1 MSMTARFT
9 GNLQLSNKLKRL
21 AKPSVA
27 RRIARKAGRESMKL
41 VRDAAKQNAKS
52 IDDPATREKIWRN
65 ITIQTAKSSQNEV
78 KIRVGIR
85 GGAKGFAA
93 ASGEIQGA
101 GKDNPGGATFYWR
114 FLEFGTSEMAAKP
127 FMRPALTSN
136 TGAVTTKFA
145 EVFSPEL
152 DKELA
157 KL

>member
-1 MSMTARFT
+1 MSIAAHFT

-114 FLEFGTSEMAAKP
+114 FLEFGTSRQPATP
-127 FMRPALTSN
+127 FMRPALAN
-136 TGAVTTKFA
+136 NIQQVTNKFA
-145 EVFSPEL
+145 EVFDAEL

-157 KL
+157 NL